1 MWTGGINLCKW
12 TYEKSAQQEQN
23 SDIDRLEIFKNPK
36 TPLYHYT
43 SREVFWKI
51 MDNETFYARH
61 IMFSNDYREYKI
73 GKEKVKQAME
83 KLGMKPLDSESV
95 PFMICFCE
103 KDDLL
108 SQWRGYAM
116 QGIAM
121 EFDFTKGL
129 YGMDEG
135 FSSYYCYTIINEKG
149 EEKDEAIVEAI
160 ASPYSVIYSNEE
172 CEQGDL
178 IEEKINIIGE
188 NSENPLQRIL
198 QTIPYIKSDQFEEE
212 KEYRLIFD
220 MNQLVPK
227 SKQSIVEK
235 KYRYLE
241 VEGVRKPNILVK
253 FRDESAKDNEK
264 IVIYYGA
271 VSLEPVMKKLAE
283 ELEKE
288 KIIVE
293 YIRNPEKYKMNPN
306 EIIVSDGKY
315 QKKVCTKLRLMIHSD
330 GAQNSSKKVW
340 CDGHLPI
347 RRIVVGPS
355 QDAELMKNSI
365 EEYLKTKYWANDIQ
379 VEVSKIPLRL

>member
-1 MWTGGINLCKW
+1 MCKW

-23 SDIDRLEIFKNPK
+23 SDIDALEIFKNPE

-51 MDNETFYARH
+51 MDNEIFYARH
-61 IMFSNDYREYKI
+61 IMFSNDYRENKI
-73 GKEKVKQAME
+73 GKEKVKWAME
-83 KLGMKPLDSESV
+83 KLDMKPLDSEAV

-116 QGIAM
+116 QGIAL

-129 YGMDEG
+129 YGMNDG
-135 FSSYYCYTIINEKG
+135 FSSYYCYTIMNEK
-149 EEKDEAIVEAI
+149 EDEEAQEKDEAIVEAI
-160 ASPYSVIYSNEE
+160 ASPYSVIYANEE
-172 CEQGDL
+172 CEEGGL
-178 IEEKINIIGE
+178 IEEKMKIICE
-188 NSENPLQRIL
+188 NSGNPLQRIL
-198 QTIPYIKSDQFEEE
+198 QTIPYIKSDKFEEE

-220 MNQLVPK
+220 MNQLIPN
-227 SKQSIVEK
+227 SKQRLAEK

-241 VEGVRKPNILVK
+241 VEGIRKPNILVK
-253 FRDESAKDNEK
+253 FRDESAKNSEK
-264 IVIYYGA
+264 IKIYYGA
-271 VSLEPVMKKLAE
+271 ASLDSVMEKLTE
-283 ELEKE
+283 ELK
-288 KIIVE
+288 KSGITIQPV
-293 YIRNPEKYKMNPN
+293 RDSQKFKLNSN
-306 EIIVSDGKY
+306 EIILSDGRY
-315 QKKVCTKLRLMIHSD
+315 QETVCTKLRLMIRSNLHQY
-330 GAQNSSKKVW
+330 GNLKVW

-355 QDAELMKNSI
+355 RDAELMKNSI